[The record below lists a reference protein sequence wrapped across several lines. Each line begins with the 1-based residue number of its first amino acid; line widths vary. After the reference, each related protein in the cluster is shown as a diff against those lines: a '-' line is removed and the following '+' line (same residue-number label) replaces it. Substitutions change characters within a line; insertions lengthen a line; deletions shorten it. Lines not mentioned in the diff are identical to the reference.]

1 MTRYDYWCSFCS
13 LGTAALALLL
23 LTAWTDTKPFYIGA
37 DESTPANE
45 SALVV
50 WTTSRLA
57 ATTPAFYLQRI
68 VPASVDRYSSPQLYP
83 SFDRFSRVPYVVL
96 KGDRYLVSG
105 YCVLVARDAYAEIEY
120 DFEGGKRYR
129 IECSGRTPRSV
140 KLVVTEV

>member
-1 MTRYDYWCSFCS
+1 MSRYDYTRAFCS
-13 LGTAALALLL
+13 LGAAAFALLL
-23 LTAWTDTKPFYIGA
+23 LTAWTNTKPVYIGA
-37 DESTPANE
+37 DENTPAKE

-57 ATTPAFYLQRI
+57 PTTPAFYLQRI
-68 VPASVDRYSSPQLYP
+68 VPASVDRYSRSAYP
-83 SFDRFSRVPYVVL
+83 TFDRFSRAPFVVL
-96 KGDRYLVSG
+96 KGDRYFVSG
-105 YCVLVARDAYAEIEY
+105 YCVLVANDAYVEMEH